1 MAKKIVFGNFKGGT
15 GKTTNSTLIAY
26 HLSKLKK
33 KTLLVD
39 LDPQAN
45 ATSVLLL
52 TNQNQQKNMICFTD
66 TLMNGIN
73 KGDIEGAI
81 ISINE
86 YLDLLPSAPDFT
98 AYPLFLEMEF
108 PFDKKNNFDKIQE
121 QRNYYLS
128 SLIKNLESDY
138 EFIIFDVPPTLSIY
152 TDSAILASDYVIIV
166 LQTQER
172 SFVGANAFIEY
183 LQGIY
188 DRYDH
193 NFDILGILPVLLKKN
208 AIVDQSVLKNSR
220 ETFGEENLFKTL
232 VVHLERLKRY
242 DITGIIDPDIND
254 SFDMHDTRIHTL
266 YSEITQE
273 MLERLHEIERK
284 SADV

>member
-26 HLSKLKK
+26 HLSKIEK
-33 KTLLVD
+33 KTLLID

-52 TNQNQQKNMICFTD
+52 TNQNQQKNIVSFTD
-66 TLMNGIN
+66 TLMNGIS
-73 KGDIEGAI
+73 KGNVEEAI
-81 ISINE
+81 ISINPN
-86 YLDLLPSAPDFT
+86 LDLLPSAPDFT
-98 AYPLFLEMEF
+98 AYPLFLEMKI
-108 PFDKKNNFDKIQE
+108 PFEKKSNFDEIQ
-121 QRNYYLS
+121 QKRNYYFS
-128 SLIKNLESDY
+128 TLIKDLDKDY
-138 EFIIFDVPPTLSIY
+138 DFIIFDVPPTLSVY
-152 TDSAILASDYVIIV
+152 TDSAILASDYIIIV

-188 DRYDH
+188 DKYNH
-193 NFDILGILPVLLKKN
+193 NFDILGILPVLLKNN
-208 AIVDQSVLKNSR
+208 AIVDQSVLKNSK

-232 VVHLERLKRY
+232 VTHLERLKRY
-242 DITGIIDPDIND
+242 DITGIIDPDVND

-266 YSEITQE
+266 YSDITQE
-273 MLERLHEIERK
+273 MLERLDTIERNFI
-284 SADV
+284 DV